1 MEHMGKPT
9 KQEITPELVEDLLAN
24 AAIEIPEGGVFEKLK
39 SAEQDGRRLTV
50 KMGFDPTSPDL
61 HLGHAVGM
69 RQLKRFQ
76 DLGHTPVII
85 IGDFTGLIGDPSGR
99 NKSRP
104 LVDQEELERNAQTYI
119 DQLGKVIDIS
129 DIEVHRNSE
138 WLAGMTL
145 QDVIKLLAQGT
156 LSQVVTRD
164 DFRKRLDAGT
174 PVGLHEIIYPFL
186 QGMDSVAI
194 KADIEIGGVDQ
205 LYAFQAARQL
215 QSNSGED
222 PQASVLMPL
231 LRGLDGKM
239 KMSKS
244 LENYIGLSDEPR
256 DMFGKVMSVPDD
268 LIEEYLK
275 LASGFSRDEIEN
287 MLAEMKQGRNPM
299 EIKLALAHDIT
310 KTYHGDGQA
319 EDALHFFDN
328 QFRKRGHAR
337 EFTSIDIEDQD
348 NVVDLLVALGVKSK
362 AEARRL
368 INQGAVTINGNQI
381 NDINEQLDS
390 ADGLKV
396 KIGKKRFYETSLK
409 TQK

>member
-1 MEHMGKPT
+1 MEYMGKPT
-9 KQEITPELVEDLLAN
+9 KQEITPELVEDLLAS

-39 SAEQDGRRLTV
+39 SAEREGRRLTV

-76 DLGHTPVII
+76 DLGHAPVII

-104 LVDQEELERNAQTYI
+104 LVNQEGLERNSQTYI
-119 DQLGKVIDIS
+119 DQLSKVIDTS

-145 QDVIKLLAQGT
+145 QDAIKLLAQGT

-164 DFRKRLDAGT
+164 DFRKRLEAGT

-215 QSNSGED
+215 QSYGGEE
-222 PQASVLMPL
+222 PQASILMPL
-231 LRGLDGKM
+231 LRGLDGKK

-244 LENYIGLSDEPR
+244 LGNYIGLSDEPR
-256 DMFGKVMSVPDD
+256 EMFGKVMSVPDD

-299 EIKLALAHDIT
+299 ELKIALAHDIT
-310 KTYHGDGQA
+310 KTYHGEEQA
-319 EDALHFFDN
+319 EDALRFFDN

-337 EFTSIDIEDQD
+337 EFTTIDIEDQD
-348 NVVDLLVALGVKSK
+348 NVVDLLVALGIKSK

-368 INQGAVTINGNQI
+368 ITQGAVTINGNQI
-381 NDINEQLDS
+381 SDINEQLDS

-409 TQK
+409 TKK